1 MMGFVYREDAMA
13 ECKVSILCTA
23 YNHEEYI
30 ADALE
35 GFVTQQTD
43 FPFEVLISDD
53 ASTDKTADIIR
64 DYAERYPDIIRPFLF
79 EENQYGQGTDI
90 YRSYF
95 YPNARGEYIA
105 MCEGDD
111 YWTDPQKL
119 KLQVDWLDAH
129 PEYSASAHNTIFL
142 DCRTGRQD
150 VHYAQTGDRD
160 LSFDDVIPCG
170 GNAYHTSSL
179 VYRREFSFER
189 PDFVQVAKGY
199 GDYPRA
205 ILLALHGPIR
215 FIDRVMSVY
224 RLSSGPSAFS
234 SAMVKQSASVAHY
247 ENVLE
252 MLSLVGSHVSETQCK
267 ALEKAILGMRYHLL
281 EERGEVREMTKPP
294 YDTVLRT
301 KSRWYRLKIRIKCFA
316 PRLYRKWLL
325 RHDKD

>member
-1 MMGFVYREDAMA
+1 MGSVYREDTMT

-23 YNHEEYI
+23 YNHEKYI

-43 FPFEVLISDD
+43 FPFEVLVSDD

-90 YRSYF
+90 YQSYF

-119 KLQVDWLDAH
+119 QLQVDWLDAH
-129 PEYSASAHNTIFL
+129 PEYSASAHNSIFL
-142 DCRTGRQD
+142 DCRTGQQD
-150 VHYAQTGDRD
+150 VRYAQTGDRD
-160 LSFDDVIPCG
+160 LLFDDVIPCG

-179 VYRREFSFER
+179 VYRHKFSFER
-189 PDFVQVAKGY
+189 PDFALAAKGY

-215 FIDRVMSVY
+215 FIDRTMSVY
-224 RLSSGPSAFS
+224 RFASGPKAFS
-234 SAMVKQSASVAHY
+234 TTAVKWRASIAHY
-247 ENVLE
+247 ENILE
-252 MLSLVGSHVSETQCK
+252 MLSLVGGHVSGNQCQP
-267 ALEKAILGMRYHLL
+267 LEKAMLEAKYTLL
-281 EERGEVREMTKPP
+281 EIKGEVRALTKPP
-294 YDTVLRT
+294 YDAVFRT
-301 KSRWYRLKIRIKCFA
+301 KSRSYRLKTRVKCLA
-316 PRLYRKWLL
+316 PRLYKKWLL
-325 RHDKD
+325 LHDKD